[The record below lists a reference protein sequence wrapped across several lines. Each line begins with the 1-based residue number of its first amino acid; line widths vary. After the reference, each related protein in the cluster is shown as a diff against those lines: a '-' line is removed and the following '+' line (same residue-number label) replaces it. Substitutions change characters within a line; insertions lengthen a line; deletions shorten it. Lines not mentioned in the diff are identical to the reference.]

1 MSHAPILQD
10 NPDAQTKQVTEKH
23 YNRWAILFTVAVMS
37 FMSTLDSSI
46 INVAL
51 PLMQQALSVDGT
63 AIQLVSSAYLI
74 SLCMTVLVFG
84 RLGDIFGKV
93 RFFQFGVALF
103 TVGSLLCGLS
113 TTFPML
119 VISRVLQ
126 GVGGSSALATN
137 MGIVT
142 EIFPASERGRTLG
155 IVSTFISLGLMCG
168 PVLGGVLIAYFPWE
182 AIFLI
187 NVPIGVIAFGAGV
200 MTLPRDTAYV
210 SSERPRFDVL
220 GTLVFI
226 PALFCLYMVISSGAA
241 MPMPLM
247 LSVLGAGLALFV
259 LFIVVERRADMPL
272 VRVSLF
278 RNSVFTANVVTMLL
292 VFCGVGATEYLIPF
306 FLQNAC
312 GYPSDI
318 AGILLTA
325 IPIAMAVLGPI
336 SGAVAGRVGST
347 KPCLI
352 GLAIYA
358 VGIICVAFLPV
369 NAGVVQIYLTIAF
382 MSVGSG
388 LFQSPNNS
396 LVMGA
401 VEENDLGFAGSL
413 VSLIRNMGMSLGVS
427 GGTALLY
434 GHMSYL
440 AQRPISSYV
449 PDRPELFEAGFS
461 FALVIIAVG
470 VALGFILTVLGA
482 YLRRRQR
489 QDAMKS
495 MSVEHV

>member
-1 MSHAPILQD
+1 MSHVPTLHQAS
-10 NPDAQTKQVTEKH
+10 NTSQTKSRH
-23 YNRWAILFTVAVMS
+23 YNRWAILFTVVVMS

-74 SLCMTVLVFG
+74 SLCITVLIFG
-84 RLGDIFGKV
+84 RLGDMFGKV

-103 TVGSLLCGLS
+103 TLGSLLCGLS
-113 TTFPML
+113 ATFPML
-119 VISRVLQ
+119 VISRILQ
-126 GVGGSSALATN
+126 GIGGSSALATN

-142 EIFPASERGRTLG
+142 ETFPASERGRALG
-155 IVSTFISLGLMCG
+155 IVSTFVSLGLMCG
-168 PVLGGVLIAYFPWE
+168 PVLGGVLISSFPWE

-187 NVPIGVIAFGAGV
+187 NVPIGAIAFGMGFW
-200 MTLPRDTAYV
+200 TLPRDIQKAPAEH
-210 SSERPRFDVL
+210 SRFDVA

-226 PALFCLYMVISSGAA
+226 PALLCLYMVVSSGTT
-241 MPMPLM
+241 MSLPL
-247 LSVLGAGLALFV
+247 VLGILVIGFV
-259 LFIVVERRADMPL
+259 FLGIFIGIERRAEMPL

-278 RNSVFTANVVTMLL
+278 KNPIFTANVVTMLL

-312 GYPSDI
+312 GYSSDI
-318 AGILLTA
+318 AGVLLTA

-336 SGAVAGRVGST
+336 SGALADRIGST
-347 KPCLI
+347 KPCLA
-352 GLAIYA
+352 GLVVYA
-358 VGIICVAFLPV
+358 AGIICVAFLPV
-369 NAGVVQIYLTIAF
+369 DAGVVRIYLTIAF

-401 VEENDLGFAGSL
+401 VSDDDLGFAGSL

-434 GHMSYL
+434 GHMSL
-440 AQRPISSYV
+440 IAQKPISSYV
-449 PDRPELFEAGFS
+449 PDRPELFEAGFT
-461 FALVIIAVG
+461 FALVVIACG
-470 VALGFILTVLGA
+470 VVLGFFLTILGA
-482 YLRRRQR
+482 SLKRRQR
-489 QDAMKS
+489 QDTIESKPATE
-495 MSVEHV
+495 V